1 MKINLH
7 SIRLSIK
14 FPEFNLKEKD
24 KEIYK
29 Q

>member
-1 MKINLH
+1 MKTTLH

-14 FPEFNLKEKD
+14 FPEFNLKDKD

>member
-24 KEIYK
+24 KEIYRF
-29 Q
+29 